1 MYRRKESI
9 GEDIGTAIA
18 ALVVYGAISGAIVSA
33 ISARLRVNLFVAIL
47 ILVGA
52 VGTLVCAGIAISR
65 IIKWR
70 AKFRRCVH
78 GVVAGSA
85 GNCEICN
92 RDKEHQV
99 EIQRQAAEKW
109 ERVATIKKRA
119 KALRAEEIQ
128 RLSRAWLSTSESYYS
143 MSSQQFEDA
152 IAQLFRK
159 LGYEVKQT
167 PYSNDGGKDAILLK
181 DGKKYL
187 VECKRYNESNC
198 IGRPDIQKFV
208 AAMYDEAA
216 TGGFYVNTGIF
227 SSDAKKY
234 AESHAGRVYDR
245 FTFPSLVIQA
255 YPVAEDAT
263 SAKTMC
269 FECGGV
275 VELAV
280 EDFPVS
286 AVCSNGHTVS
296 STIKRMDLVVSTA
309 GTTLRVITPNGIPH

>member
-1 MYRRKESI
+1 M
-9 GEDIGTAIA
+9 
-18 ALVVYGAISGAIVSA
+18 
-33 ISARLRVNLFVAIL
+33 
-47 ILVGA
+47 
-52 VGTLVCAGIAISR
+52 
-65 IIKWR
+65 R
-70 AKFRRCVH
+70 A
-78 GVVAGSA
+78 
-85 GNCEICN
+85 EL
-92 RDKEHQV
+92 
-99 EIQRQAAEKW
+99 QRQATEEW
-109 ERVATIKKRA
+109 ERVEAIKKQA

-143 MSSQQFEDA
+143 MSSQHFEDA

-187 VECKRYNESNC
+187 VECKRYSESNC
-198 IGRPDIQKFV
+198 IGQPDIQKFV

-234 AESHAGRVYDR
+234 AASHDVRVYDR

-255 YPVAEDAT
+255 YPVTEDAT

-269 FECGGV
+269 LECGGV

-286 AVCSNGHTVS
+286 AVCPNGHTVS
-296 STIKRMDLVVSTA
+296 GTIKRMDLVVSTA
-309 GTTLRVITPNGIPH
+309 GTTLRVITPNGIPHCEKCGSRCES